1 MESYKELLE
10 GNLRWLVDVKKANPA
25 FFDKLAEGQSPRF
38 LWIGCSDSRVPATEI
53 TGSMPGSIF
62 VHRNI
67 ANLVVHSDINL
78 LSVINYSVEYLKV
91 KHIIVCGHSSCGG
104 IEAAMS
110 GKNFGF
116 LENWLNHIKDV
127 YHYHFDELQKITD
140 ERDRSDAM
148 AMINVRQQVWNLSKV
163 SFIRDKWEK
172 EDFPI
177 LHGWFYQ
184 IRDGML
190 KDLNVSV
197 NSVEQSEELSLLV

>member
-10 GNLRWLVDVKKANPA
+10 GNLRWLGDVKKANPE
-25 FFDKLAEGQSPRF
+25 FFSKLALGQSPRF

-78 LSVINYSVEYLKV
+78 LSVIYYAVEYLKV

-104 IEAAMS
+104 IQAAMEDRS
-110 GKNFGF
+110 FGF
-116 LENWLNHIKDV
+116 LDNWLNHIRDV
-127 YHYHFDELQKITD
+127 YHYHLDELQKVSD
-140 ERDRSDAM
+140 PELRSDAM

-163 SFIRDKWEK
+163 SFIRQKWE
-172 EDFPI
+172 EGGFPV

-184 IRDGML
+184 IKDGML

-197 NSVEQSEELSLLV
+197 HSAEESDKLSLIV

>member
-10 GNLRWLVDVKKANPA
+10 GNLRWLVDVKKASPE
-25 FFDKLAEGQSPRF
+25 FFSRLAEGQHPRF

-53 TGSMPGSIF
+53 TGSTPGSIF

-78 LSVINYSVEYLKV
+78 LSVIYYAVEHLQV

-104 IEAAMS
+104 IQAAMS
-110 GKNFGF
+110 NRSFGF
-116 LENWLNHIKDV
+116 LDNWLNHIRDV
-127 YHYHFDELQKITD
+127 YHYHLEELQKIPD
-140 ERDRSDAM
+140 PQDRSDAM
-148 AMINVRQQVWNLSKV
+148 AMISVRQQVWNLSKI
-163 SFIRDKWEK
+163 SFVREKWANGE
-172 EDFPI
+172 FPV

-184 IRDGML
+184 IHDGML

-197 NSVEQSEELSLLV
+197 HSEEESDRLSLMV